1 MQTETA
7 PPAAARAEVQALTRR
22 PLIPGLDGIRAVAI
36 LVVMLGHYGLGRIVP
51 GGLGVTIFFFLSG
64 FLITT
69 LLLRESDRN
78 GPVDLR
84 NFYVRRFLRL
94 APELTAFVLL
104 TGAAALALGQT
115 IRPVE
120 LLAALLYFTNYYHLA
135 QGMCIETC
143 ADWHS
148 LWSLAVEE
156 HFYLVFPLVLI
167 LTRSAPRRLLL
178 ILSAVLVIGPL
189 WRIAVEL
196 SGRFDP
202 EWTYK
207 ASDARLDSIAYG
219 AWLAVV
225 FARFPGWLVRARERG
240 APLLALAAILMLLSL
255 TIRDPLFRATLRY
268 TLQGVALG
276 LAFVALYAS
285 ALGGP
290 LLAVLERRPL
300 RWIGQVSYG
309 AYLWHFVP
317 LSVGLPLM
325 GARQAHALSG
335 PETLAMCLGGTAA
348 TLGLAWLSQILVAR
362 PVLGLRHRF
371 APRPPGRRNPAAAVQ
386 ALAAGAP
393 RLADAGKAL
402 GR

>member
-1 MQTETA
+1 MQTNTERPA
-7 PPAAARAEVQALTRR
+7 PALAEVQALTRR
-22 PLIPGLDGIRAVAI
+22 ALIPGLDGIRAVAV

-69 LLLRESDRN
+69 LLLRESGGSGRI
-78 GPVDLR
+78 DLR
-84 NFYVRRFLRL
+84 NFYIRRFLRL
-94 APELTAFVLL
+94 APELTVFVLF
-104 TGAAALALGQT
+104 TGAVALALGQT
-115 IRPVE
+115 MRPAE

-167 LTRSAPRRLLL
+167 LSGTASRRLLL
-178 ILSAVLVIGPL
+178 ILSAVLVISPL
-189 WRIAVEL
+189 WRAAVEA

-225 FARFPGWLVRARERG
+225 FARFPGWLVRARDRG
-240 APLLALAAILMLLSL
+240 VPLLALAALLVLLSL
-255 TIRDPLFRATLRY
+255 TIRDPMFRATLRY
-268 TLQGVALG
+268 TLQGLALG
-276 LAFVALYAS
+276 LVFVVLYAS
-285 ALGGP
+285 TLGAP
-290 LLAVLERRPL
+290 LLAALERRPL
-300 RWIGQVSYG
+300 RWIGQMSYG

-317 LSVGLPLM
+317 LSAGLYLM
-325 GARQAHALSG
+325 DARQAYALSSTQ
-335 PETLAMCLGGTAA
+335 TLAMCLGGTAA
-348 TLGLAWLSQILVAR
+348 TLGLAWLSQTLVAR

-371 APRPPGRRNPAAAVQ
+371 GPRPPGRRTQAAR
-386 ALAAGAP
+386 AP
-393 RLADAGKAL
+393 RLADAGEVL

>member
-1 MQTETA
+1 MQTDTERPAA
-7 PPAAARAEVQALTRR
+7 PPAAVQALTRR
-22 PLIPGLDGIRAVAI
+22 AIIPGLDGIRAVAV

-69 LLLRESDRN
+69 LLLRESDASGRI
-78 GPVDLR
+78 DLR

-94 APELTAFVLL
+94 APELTVFVLV
-104 TGAAALALGQT
+104 TGALALVLGKV
-115 IRPVE
+115 IRPAE
-120 LLAALLYFTNYYHLA
+120 LLAALFYVTNYYHLA

-156 HFYLVFPLVLI
+156 HFYLIFPLVLI
-167 LTRSAPRRLLL
+167 LNGSAPRRLLL
-178 ILSAVLVIGPL
+178 ILSAVLLISPV
-189 WRIAVEL
+189 WRAVVEA

-207 ASDARLDSIAYG
+207 ASDARFDSIAYG

-225 FARFPGWLVRARERG
+225 FARFPAWLVRVRDRG
-240 APLLALAAILMLLSL
+240 VPLLALAGLLMLLSL
-255 TIRDPLFRATLRY
+255 TIRDPMFRATLRY

-276 LAFVALYAS
+276 LLFVVLYAS
-285 ALGGP
+285 ARGAP
-290 LLAVLERRPL
+290 LLSVLEWRPL

-317 LSVGLPLM
+317 LSAGLYLM
-325 GARQAHALSG
+325 DVRSAYALSG
-335 PETLAMCLGGTAA
+335 AQTLVMCLGGTAA

-371 APRPPGRRNPAAAVQ
+371 GPRPPGRRAPAA
-386 ALAAGAP
+386 LAP
-393 RLADAGKAL
+393 RLADAGEVL